1 MARVASI
8 EAGVDAA
15 LDAEDATRLAAVASS
30 VDWPTTD
37 AAVANRI
44 LRRIALYGYSGRTER
59 YRSVVERMLADG
71 VVPDLA
77 TCALIQANDLAKTLL
92 TATPAAVH
100 DADEHGAT
108 PLHHAAERGNAALAA
123 ALCERGAPVDAL
135 DHRGESPL
143 AKALHAGPWKREP
156 AAAVVEILRSHG
168 AAVDLLALAAMG
180 DANGIVAAL
189 DAGAS
194 ANTSDDQGRT
204 PLFIAARNNH
214 GDAVS
219 ALLAR
224 GADPNIAARDGQT
237 PLSTACLHTLSQE
250 CDTEIV
256 RVLVRHGAP
265 MTIEAAIVLED
276 LQALRGFLAS
286 DPTRLDGQGHESPL
300 GYAIHAW
307 RPASLRCLIEAGA
320 RPSTEN
326 WGHIRRIAGAS
337 SELVAELNAIAN
349 PPETP

>member
-1 MARVASI
+1 MPSI
-8 EAGVDAA
+8 EADIDDA
-15 LDAEDATRLAAVASS
+15 LGAEDGTRLAAIASS
-30 VDWPTTD
+30 VDWTTIN
-37 AAVANRI
+37 ATVANRT

-59 YRSVVERMLADG
+59 YRDIVERMLADG

-77 TCALIQANDLAKTLL
+77 TCALIQANDLAETML
-92 TATPAAVH
+92 TATPTAIH
-100 DADEHGAT
+100 DADEYGAT
-108 PLHHAAERGNAALAA
+108 PLHHAAERGNAALTAT
-123 ALCERGAPVDAL
+123 LCQRDAPVDVL
-135 DHRGESPL
+135 DHRGETPL

-156 AAAVVEILRSHG
+156 AAAVVEILRRHG
-168 AAVDLLALAAMG
+168 ARVDLEALAAMG
-180 DANGIVAAL
+180 DAAGIIAAL
-189 DAGAS
+189 DTGIS
-194 ANTSDDQGRT
+194 ANTPDDLGRT

-214 GDAVS
+214 GEAVT

-224 GADPNIAARDGQT
+224 GADPNIAAQDGQT
-237 PLSTACLHTLSQE
+237 PLSTACLHTLSGE
-250 CDTEIV
+250 CDPEIV
-256 RVLVRHGAP
+256 RMLARHGAP

-276 LQALRGFLAS
+276 LQALRRLVAS
-286 DPTRLDGQGHESPL
+286 DPTRLGGQDHESPL

-320 RPSTEN
+320 RPSAEN